1 MIGRIILWLCVIWL
15 PAVVYAFLANE
26 TKFKKNI
33 AIGVT
38 LPYEGRTD
46 PDVQER
52 LRRFKGQL
60 GAACLILTAL
70 ALLGLF
76 LPLSMGE
83 SLTLMLV
90 WTDLAIVVPMVV
102 YALCNRDLKRIK
114 ARQGWRRQ
122 PDRDGVVT
130 VDLSAAAQPVKSLSI
145 VHFLPPLAVSLAPA
159 IWELAAGDA
168 LTGLLLLI
176 FSLCIVLFYL
186 LYRYAFRR
194 RSEVVDENEDLTQT
208 LGRLRRE
215 YWRRTWLWVSWF
227 MALFSWCME
236 LCFYFPLAGWAGV
249 AVLTLLM
256 VIACL
261 RLEFGLRRAQEKL
274 TTDSGKGFYVDE
286 DDKWLWGLFYYAPND
301 RRLVVN
307 ARVGISTS
315 VNLARRSG
323 KIIMGL
329 CAALLIFMPL
339 LGIWV
344 MGEESAPVELT
355 LTDTALVASH
365 GGDRYEIDLDDIA
378 EAELLDAMPSGL
390 RRVAGTGMDTVQKGR
405 YRSDEWSSLTLCLDP
420 RTGPWLL
427 VITTGSEVCLFGA
440 PGVTGEIGERLGALP
455 PAETAPAGQ

>member
-1 MIGRIILWLCVIWL
+1 MTGKVILWLCVIWVPL
-15 PAVVYAFLANE
+15 VLYFFLANE

-33 AIGVT
+33 VIGTT
-38 LPYEGRTD
+38 LPFEARTD

-274 TTDSGKGFYVDE
+274 TADSGTGFYVDE
-286 DDKWLWGLFYYAPND
+286 DEQWIWGLFYCNPND

-307 ARVGISTS
+307 DRVGGNTS
-315 VNLARRSG
+315 VNLARPAG
-323 KIIMGL
+323 KVLMGAV
-329 CAALLIFMPL
+329 AALLICLPL
-339 LGIWV
+339 LGVWLV
-344 MGEESAPVELT
+344 EEERAPVELA
-355 LTDTALVASH
+355 LTDEALIASH
-365 GGDRYEIDLDDIA
+365 GRDRYEIDLDDIA

-390 RRVAGTGMDTVQKGR
+390 IRVAGTAMDTVRKGQ
-405 YRSDEWSSLTLCLDP
+405 YAAAGYASLTLCLDP
-420 RTGPWLL
+420 REGPWLL
-427 VITTGSEVCLFGA
+427 VTTTRGGSYLFGA
-440 PGVTGEIGERLGALP
+440 PGVTEVIAQALA
-455 PAETAPAGQ
+455 PAGTAPAGQ

>member
-1 MIGRIILWLCVIWL
+1 MTGNVILWLCVIWL
-15 PAVVYAFLANE
+15 PAVLYAFLANE
-26 TKFKKNI
+26 TRFKKNI
-33 AIGVT
+33 AVGVT

-52 LRRFKGQL
+52 LRRFKRQL

-70 ALLGLF
+70 AFLGLF

-83 SLTLMLV
+83 SLTAMLI
-90 WTDLAIVVPMVV
+90 WTDLAIAAPMVV
-102 YALCNRDLKRIK
+102 YAWCNRDLKRIK
-114 ARQGWRRQ
+114 AQRGWRRMT
-122 PDRDGVVT
+122 DRDDMVT
-130 VDLSAAAQPVKSLSI
+130 VDLSAAAQPVKSLSFA
-145 VHFLPPLAVSLAPA
+145 HFLPPLAVSLAPA
-159 IWELAAGDA
+159 VWELAAGEILA
-168 LTGLLLLI
+168 GVLMLI

-194 RSEVVDENEDLTQT
+194 RSEVVDENADLTQT

-249 AVLTLLM
+249 AVLTLSM

-274 TTDSGKGFYVDE
+274 TADSGKGFYVDE

-307 ARVGISTS
+307 DRVGINTS

-323 KIIMGL
+323 KVIMGL

-339 LGIWV
+339 LGVWI
-344 MGEESAPVELT
+344 MGEEDAPVELV
-355 LTDTALVASH
+355 LTQDALTASH
-365 GGDRYEIDLDDIA
+365 GGSEYEIDLDDIA
-378 EAELLDAMPSGL
+378 QVELLDGL
-390 RRVAGTGMDTVQKGR
+390 PDGLTRVAGTAMDTVRKGR
-405 YRSDEWSSLTLCLDP
+405 YRSPELGSLTLCLDP

-427 VITTGSEVCLFGA
+427 VTTEEGAAYLLGSSAAGTAEELFS
-440 PGVTGEIGERLGALP
+440 ALDMK
-455 PAETAPAGQ
+455 T